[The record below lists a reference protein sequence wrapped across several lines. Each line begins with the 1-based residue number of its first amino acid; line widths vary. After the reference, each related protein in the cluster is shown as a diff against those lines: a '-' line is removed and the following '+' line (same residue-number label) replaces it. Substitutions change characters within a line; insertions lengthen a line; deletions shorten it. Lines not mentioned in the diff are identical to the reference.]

1 MSYDTAKPYIAIY
14 LILKKDGKVAFI
26 LRSKT
31 DWMNNHYGLVQGKV
45 EKAESYSAAAVREAK
60 EEANVIV
67 RPEDLWHVHTVHRY
81 EPSSQAKDWVD
92 VYFEVTKWRGEPRN
106 NEPHKHSELAWLDI
120 NNLPSNVVP
129 CVKFALEQIQA
140 GKTYSEYGW
149 DSIIEKGDK

>member
-1 MSYDTAKPYIAIY
+1 MSYNTATPYIAIY
-14 LILKKDGKVAFI
+14 LLLKKDGQIAFI

-45 EKAESYSAAAVREAK
+45 EKNESYSTAAVREAK
-60 EEANVIV
+60 EEADVDIK
-67 RPEDLWHVHTVHRY
+67 PADLNHVHTVHRY

-92 VYFEVTKWRGEPRN
+92 VYFEITKWMGEPHN
-106 NEPHKHSELAWLDI
+106 NEPHKHSELSWFDI
-120 NNLPSNVVP
+120 NNTPNNLIP

-149 DSIIEKGDK
+149 DSIKGPKI